1 MNRILFKMLGLQ
13 VLAIATVV
21 GLPNHSFAAEE
32 RAFVNIEKERGLPAR
47 GQTRASV
54 KERFGEPTSIKPA
67 VGSPPIS
74 SWQYGGFIVYF
85 EHNLVIT
92 TVADEDQL
100 PISMNQIQ

>member
-1 MNRILFKMLGLQ
+1 MMQILFKALGLQ
-13 VLAIATVV
+13 VMTFAVLT
-21 GLPNHSFAAEE
+21 GLSANSFAAEE
-32 RAFVNIEKERGLPAR
+32 RAFVSIEKERGLPAR

-54 KERFGEPTSIKPA
+54 KERFGEPTSSKAA

-74 SWQYGGFIVYF
+74 SWQYEGFIVYF